1 MTVTSTRDRINVTVN
16 PRQSISVITSKPKQ
30 TVLVNQSGVLLAK
43 KLSDLLDVDISN
55 KQDGSVLIYD
65 ALQEKFVA
73 SLVLEKQDINGG
85 QF

>member
-1 MTVTSTRDRINVTVN
+1 MAVASARDRI
-16 PRQSISVITSKPKQ
+16 SVVVKPKQ